1 MTKNAQQSA
10 KAHREDEWMQVS
22 TTQTI
27 VFAPRQQ
34 VMIAEF
40 TFGHKLPEISRVV
53 LTLLHF
59 R

>member
-1 MTKNAQQSA
+1 MDAGEHNSNYFFC
-10 KAHREDEWMQVS
+10 
-22 TTQTI
+22 TI
-27 VFAPRQQ
+27 RAPHKQ

-53 LTLLHF
+53 LRLLHF